1 MRFFVKKLAFVENM
15 SRFLAKCVILQDTES
30 NVFVATQ
37 RDLILYQVTIFAF
50 FDHEQCHFFLLR
62 DERKERERARARAL
76 VKRKEEKGVGF

>member
-1 MRFFVKKLAFVENM
+1 MKKLAFVENM

-50 FDHEQCHFFLLR
+50 FDHDQCHFFLLR
-62 DERKERERARARAL
+62 DERKERERARAL